1 MHTICRMPH
10 TDRRAATIRLSTV
23 AWAALDTEA
32 QRRGMSRPALIEAL
46 AVTLGGEQAV
56 RDDRLDAVEARLRAV
71 EAAIA
76 RLSKISRG

>member
-1 MHTICRMPH
+1 MPH
-10 TDRRAATIRLSTV
+10 TDRRAATIRLSTA

-46 AVTLGGEQAV
+46 AATLGGEQTA
-56 RDDRLDAVEARLRAV
+56 RDDRLDAFEARLRAV

-76 RLSKISRG
+76 RLHRTDRG